1 MTRLTPRQIYAAK
14 IRLTIF
20 GDDYHGTRSPTWI
33 ADKLGVSVN
42 TVRAWRKDPGRM
54 PAWQYLRI
62 LTMIESE

>member
-1 MTRLTPRQIYAAK
+1 MARLTPRQIYAAK
-14 IRLTIF
+14 IRLAIF

-42 TVRAWRKDPGRM
+42 TVRAWRKDPGRI

-62 LTMIESE
+62 MQIIKD